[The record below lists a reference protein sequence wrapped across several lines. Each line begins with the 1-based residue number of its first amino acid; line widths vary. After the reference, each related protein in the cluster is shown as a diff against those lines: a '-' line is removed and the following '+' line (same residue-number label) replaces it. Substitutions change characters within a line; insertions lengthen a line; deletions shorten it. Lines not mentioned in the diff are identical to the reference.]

1 MNSQPSAA
9 IEKGLTAQLMN
20 SVTPIPR
27 QCRRTSAMAAKS
39 TLTSIGTIISQISA
53 ATGRF
58 TCAHFRRADGMERL
72 REQVPQPDAHDDAG
86 GDPKGQVT
94 LKKGHPAVSRSP
106 ARPIAR
112 RLPPAA
118 E

>member
-58 TCAHFRRADGMERL
+58 TCATSAAPTAWNACGNRC
-72 REQVPQPDAHDDAG
+72 P
-86 GDPKGQVT
+86 
-94 LKKGHPAVSRSP
+94 SP
-106 ARPIAR
+106 MPTTMQ
-112 RLPPAA
+112 AA
-118 E
+118 TQRVR